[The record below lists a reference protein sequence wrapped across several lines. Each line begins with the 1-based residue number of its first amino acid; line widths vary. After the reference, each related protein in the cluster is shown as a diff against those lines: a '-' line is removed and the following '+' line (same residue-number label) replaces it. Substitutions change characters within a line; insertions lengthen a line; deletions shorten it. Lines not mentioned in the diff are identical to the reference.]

1 LRFHFAS
8 FCRRPGLL
16 AAALLALTGITG
28 GRAEAVGV
36 VAGTLI
42 ENTAQVSYTSGASS
56 VTTPSNTVT
65 VTVAELLDVVVT
77 LQSATTSVSP
87 GATAQT
93 LVYRITNTG
102 NSSEAFLLTLTSV
115 LGGDEFDPVPATPA
129 IYLDT
134 DGSGTLTA
142 ADTPYVPGSND
153 PLLAQDSFVT
163 VIVVHDIPAGLANG
177 ARGLAR
183 LAAAAR
189 TGTGTPGTV
198 FAGQGAAGT
207 DAVVGTTG
215 ADGEATGQYVVADI
229 ALGAVKS
236 ATVTDPFGGSRP
248 VPGARIRYQVVVTAT
263 GTGTATGA
271 SFRDPIPAN
280 TSYAPGTLRLNG
292 TALTDSAGDADAG
305 GYVTTPA
312 PAVQVA
318 LGDLT
323 QASGPQTVVFE
334 VTID

>member
-1 LRFHFAS
+1 MFRFTFFA
-8 FCRRPGLL
+8 RRSALCT
-16 AAALLALTGITG
+16 ALLLGLWGVAQ
-28 GRAEAVGV
+28 RADAVGV
-36 VAGTLI
+36 IAGTEI
-42 ENTAQVSYTSGASS
+42 RNTAAVNYTIGGTA
-56 VTTPSNTVT
+56 VTTSSNTAT

-87 GATAQT
+87 GTTAQA
-93 LVYRITNTG
+93 LVYRVTNTG

-134 DGSGTLTA
+134 DGSGTLTP

-153 PLLAQDSFVT
+153 PLLVQDSFVT
-163 VIVVHDIPAGLANG
+163 VIVVHDIPGGLANG
-177 ARGLAR
+177 ARGFAQ

-189 TGTGTPGTV
+189 TGTGAPGSV
-198 FAGQGAAGT
+198 FAGQGAGGT

-215 ADGEATGQYVVADI
+215 ADGEATGQYVVADV

-236 ATVTDPFGGSRP
+236 ATVSDPFGGSRP
-248 VPGARIRYQVVVTAT
+248 VPGARIRYQIVVTAT
-263 GTGTATGA
+263 GTGSAAAAT
-271 SFRDPIPAN
+271 FRDPIPAN
-280 TSYAPGTLRLNG
+280 TTYAPGTLRLNG
-292 TALTDSAGDADAG
+292 ATLTDSAADADAG

-323 QASGPQTVVFE
+323 QASGPQTVDFE

>member
-1 LRFHFAS
+1 MSRRLS
-8 FCRRPGLL
+8 FLCRRSLPCV
-16 AAALLALTGITG
+16 AALLGLLGVAE
-28 GRAEAVGV
+28 RAWAIGA
-36 VAGTLI
+36 VAGTVI
-42 ENTAQVSYTSGASS
+42 ENTAQVSYTRGAESM
-56 VTTPSNTVT
+56 TTPSNTAT

-87 GATAQT
+87 GAAAQT
-93 LVYRITNTG
+93 LVYRVTNTG
-102 NSSEAFLLTLTSV
+102 NSSESFLLTLTSV

-153 PLLAQDSFVT
+153 PLLSQDSFVT
-163 VIVVHDIPAGLANG
+163 AIVVHDIPSGLANG
-177 ARGLAR
+177 ARGFAQ

-189 TGTGTPGTV
+189 TGTGAPGTV
-198 FAGQGAAGT
+198 FAGQGAGGT

-215 ADGEATGQYVVADI
+215 ADGEATGQYVVADVT
-229 ALGAVKS
+229 LGAVKS
-236 ATVTDPFGGSRP
+236 ATVSDPFGGDRP

-263 GTGTATGA
+263 GTGTAAAATL
-271 SFRDPIPAN
+271 RDPIPAN
-280 TSYAPGTLRLNG
+280 TSYVPGTLRLNG
-292 TALTDSAGDADAG
+292 AALTDDPDDADAG
-305 GYVTTPA
+305 GYVAA
-312 PAVQVA
+312 PVRAVRA
-318 LGDLT
+318 TLGDLT